1 MKEYISWACEYD
13 KNSGEGNLA
22 RIYLK
27 SLKEKK
33 IKLITPKYKFYL
45 SNYIYQILGILV
57 LWYYYLLGK
66 RTVYINYLPLW
77 NILIFLLSPPKTIFG
92 PITGSIQINK
102 IKNLNSLIRGKIMP
116 FFYYL
121 SLIII
126 NYRQDK
132 IIFATDI
139 LKKFVHKKIKK
150 KSKFNF
156 VLNNYILKINN
167 DNPKKIYDI
176 IIYYRKHN
184 NKYFDH
190 HLNFLKDQII
200 KKKKIIII
208 GDKMKLNG
216 GINLGKVSRIKLI
229 NLLKKTKFCLSGDDN
244 LLSFFNLE
252 CINAGVKIIFNYKLK
267 FQVIKEKKKLF
278 TAYNYELKK
287 FI

>member
-1 MKEYISWACEYD
+1 MKEYISWACEYN

-57 LWYYYLLGK
+57 LWYYYLLGR
-66 RTVYINYLPLW
+66 RTIYINYLPLW

-102 IKNLNSLIRGKIMP
+102 IKNLNSLIRGKFMP
-116 FFYYL
+116 LFYHL

-132 IIFATDI
+132 IIFATNI

-156 VLNNYILKINN
+156 VLNNYFLKINN
-167 DNPKKIYDI
+167 NDPKKIFDI

-190 HLNFLKDQII
+190 HFNFLKDQIK

-252 CINAGVKIIFNYKLK
+252 CINVGVKIIFNYKLK
-267 FQVIKEKKKLF
+267 FQVIEEKKKLF